1 LVPAWFQNRFLLGN
15 EAAKSFKFWFIV
27 WDCGSCVC
35 VARKMYVGMDTKL
48 LTAGVVY
55 RSTLY
60 TSLQFSQHCIVVYR
74 SVNTLTIVYKKV
86 NNNQH

>member
-1 LVPAWFQNRFLLGN
+1 MAT
-15 EAAKSFKFWFIV
+15 
-27 WDCGSCVC
+27 
-35 VARKMYVGMDTKL
+35 KMYVVVDTKL
-48 LTAGVVY
+48 LTVGVVY

-60 TSLQFSQHCIVVYR
+60 SILQFSQHCIIVYR